1 MNETAPI
8 TAVAAVSSVV
18 AVPSAATLY
27 ALGAFLAVAGAI
39 FLVARRL
46 AARQHGAALRLDRA
60 GLAPSEGPVS
70 LGMFGELTDALAA
83 QIPESEKERHDF
95 RRLLRSAGLYA
106 PDAAR
111 SIYALRFVLLVAPL
125 LIAGLAAVLAEQRY
139 TLRILIAG
147 AVVAG
152 GLSVVPRLYVLARK
166 RKRMAAIRRGLP
178 DALDM
183 LSMCLGG
190 GLSLGHSLEHVARRL
205 TDYPEL
211 AEELSILQRQSEVGS
226 LDRALADLSG
236 RVELAEMRQLAALL
250 SRSDRLGTQLSGSLM
265 GQSDQLRVAR
275 RQAATLRAN
284 QAPVKL
290 VFPLMFCFA
299 PAALIILCAPAV
311 LELKEFLHPSA
322 DSSAIST
329 SAGEGIGA
337 SNILQT
343 LDQLDQSFEAP

>member
-1 MNETAPI
+1 MNEIIDP
-8 TAVAAVSSVV
+8 SVV
-18 AVPSAATLY
+18 AWPLAAALSSATLY
-27 ALGAFLAVAGAI
+27 AGGAFFAVAGGI
-39 FLVARRL
+39 LVVARWL
-46 AARQHGAALRLDRA
+46 ASRRRGIALRLDRA
-60 GLAPSEGPVS
+60 GLTPVEGGVS
-70 LGMFGELTDALAA
+70 LGMFGELTEAFAA
-83 QIPESEKERHDF
+83 QIPESDKERHDF

-111 SIYALRFVLLVAPL
+111 SIYALRFVLLTAPL
-125 LIAGLAAVLAEQRY
+125 LIAGLAAVLAEKHY
-139 TLRILIAG
+139 TFRILLSG
-147 AVVAG
+147 AIVAG

-166 RKRMAAIRRGLP
+166 RKRMGAIRRGLP

-190 GLSLGHSLEHVARRL
+190 GLSLGQSLEHVARRL
-205 TDYPEL
+205 TDYPAL
-211 AEELSILQRQSEVGS
+211 AEELSILKRQADVGS
-226 LDRALADLSG
+226 LDRALADLSC
-236 RVELAEMRQLAALL
+236 RVELPEMRQVAALL

-265 GQSDQLRVAR
+265 GQSDQLRVTR
-275 RQAATLRAN
+275 RQTATLRAN

-322 DSSAIST
+322 DASAVSAA
-329 SAGEGIGA
+329 AGEAIGA

-343 LDQLDQSFEAP
+343 LDELDQSFEAQ